1 MRASTRLGTGLWTLV
16 AAALVLLWLGLS
28 ALLLVAR
35 GDPEAALRGAFGRQA
50 RADAF
55 DHLNGIS
62 IYFWSM
68 HTSLTLVAIAAARS
82 RRSDV
87 LKVLLIGPIIAL
99 TVCLLGQDW
108 SDPNWFVAV
117 AVCTIG
123 WLASIVVGA
132 AYWALRPTVH
142 PA

>member
-1 MRASTRLGTGLWTLV
+1 MRRFPYIGPVPLAL
-16 AAALVLLWLGLS
+16 AALVFLWLCLTGLFV
-28 ALLLVAR
+28 VAR
-35 GDPEAALRGAFGRQA
+35 GDPEAFLWATFGRFS

-55 DHLNGIS
+55 KHLNGVS
-62 IYFWSM
+62 FLFWLVHS
-68 HTSLTLVAIAAARS
+68 SLVLVAIAAARF

-87 LKVLLIGPIIAL
+87 LMTLLIGPAIAL
-99 TVCLLGQDW
+99 IICLLDQNW

-123 WLASIVVGA
+123 WLVSTIVGGV
-132 AYWALRPTVH
+132 YWGLRPTGS